1 MATTIKQE
9 LGQKLQQKLSPLQ
22 IQTIKLIEMPVQA
35 LEQHVRE
42 VFNDNPVL
50 DDTPAQGGE
59 SDEPRDMS
67 ISEMEDRENSGGSLE
82 ENYSSYGDDDPTPYY
97 NRSINNWGKDERPEY
112 NTFSVK
118 QSFTQSLME
127 QLGYR
132 NLTEHE
138 RAVATFII
146 GSLDDDGYLRR
157 DVESLV
163 DDIAF
168 RAGLETSAEEVERLL
183 KIIQQFEPSGVGAR
197 DLREC
202 LLIQLEDKKQT
213 PSVRNA
219 VRVIRDGFDEFKGHH
234 FQRLMN
240 RFHLTDEEMKD
251 IVREIR
257 KLNPSPGG
265 QIDDSYNDQAQ
276 QIVPDFRLDYENGEL
291 ILSMPRF
298 SIPELRIN
306 RKYAEILE
314 TGKYTTDRSQKEA
327 AVFVKQKLDSA
338 KWFVEALK
346 QRQNTLESTMRAII
360 EYQHDYFVDGDESS
374 LRPMVLKDIAEKT
387 GFDIS
392 TISRVVNS
400 KWIETHFGIF
410 PLKYFFSEGLEN
422 SDGEEISTR
431 EIKKVL
437 RELVDGEDKHNPF
450 TDDDLVEAL
459 TSKGYKV
466 ARRTI
471 AKYRAQ
477 LDIPPARLRRE
488 L

>member
-1 MATTIKQE
+1 MDIKQGLE
-9 LGQKLQQKLSPLQ
+9 QKLQQKLSPLQ

-42 VFNDNPVL
+42 VMNDNPVL
-50 DDTPAQGGE
+50 DDTAPSGG
-59 SDEPRDMS
+59 DDDGPKDMS
-67 ISEMEDRENSGGSLE
+67 ISEMEDRENSGGSME
-82 ENYSSYGDDDPTPYY
+82 ENYTAYQDDDPTPYY
-97 NRSINNWGKDERPEY
+97 NRSINNWGKDPRPEY

-132 NLTEHE
+132 HLTEHQ
-138 RAVATFII
+138 RTVASFII

-157 DVESLV
+157 DIEALV
-163 DDIAF
+163 DDLAF
-168 RAGLETSAEEVERLL
+168 RANVESNPEEVEAMLQ
-183 KIIQQFEPSGVGAR
+183 IIQQFEPSGVGAR

-202 LLIQLEDKKQT
+202 LIIQLEDKKQ
-213 PSVRNA
+213 SQNVKVALR
-219 VRVIRDGFDEFKGHH
+219 ILKDSFDDFKNRH
-234 FQRLMN
+234 FQKIMN
-240 RFHLTDEEMKD
+240 RYHLSADELKAAME
-251 IVREIR
+251 EIR

-265 QIDDSYNDQAQ
+265 QIDDSYSDQAQ
-276 QIVPDFRLDYENGEL
+276 QIIPDFQLDYENGRL
-291 ILSMPRF
+291 LLSMPRF
-298 SIPELRIN
+298 SIPELHVN
-306 RKYAEILE
+306 HKYAEIME
-314 TGKYTTDRSQKEA
+314 NGKYTQDRAQKEA
-327 AVFVKQKLDSA
+327 AIFVKQKLDSA
-338 KWFVEALK
+338 KWFIEALR

-360 EYQHDYFVDGDESS
+360 EYQEEYFKDGDESS
-374 LRPMVLKDIAEKT
+374 LKPMVLKDIAEKT

-422 SDGEEISTR
+422 KDGEEVSTR

-437 RELVDGEDKHNPF
+437 RELVDGEDKHNPL
-450 TDDDLVEAL
+450 TDDELVDEL
-459 TSKGYKV
+459 GKRGYKV

-471 AKYRAQ
+471 AKYRSQ
-477 LDIPPARLRRE
+477 LDIAKARLRRE

>member
-1 MATTIKQE
+1 MAAIEQGLQQKQ
-9 LGQKLQQKLSPLQ
+9 QQKLSPLQ

-42 VFNDNPVL
+42 VLSDNPVL
-50 DDTPAQGGE
+50 DDTPRKGE
-59 SDEPRDMS
+59 DEPRDIS
-67 ISEMEDRENSGGSLE
+67 ISEVEEKEQSGGSLE
-82 ENYSSYGDDDPTPYY
+82 DNYAPQDDDIPSY
-97 NRSINNWGKDERPEY
+97 NLHVNNWGKDERPEY

-118 QSFTQSLME
+118 QSFTQSLQE

-132 NLTEHE
+132 NLTDHQ
-138 RAVATFII
+138 RTIASFII

-157 DVESLV
+157 DIETLV
-163 DDIAF
+163 DDLAF
-168 RAGLETSAEEVERLL
+168 RAGIESNAEEVEKMLRVV
-183 KIIQQFEPSGVGAR
+183 QEFEPSGVGAR

-202 LLIQLEDKKQT
+202 LLIQLDDKKRT
-213 PSVRNA
+213 PSVVNA
-219 VRVIRDGFDEFKGHH
+219 IRVLTDQFEAFKNRH
-234 FQRLMN
+234 FQKIMARL
-240 RFHLTDEEMKD
+240 HLSEDEMKA
-251 IVREIR
+251 VLEEIR
-257 KLNPSPGG
+257 RLNPSPGG

-276 QIVPDFRLDYENGEL
+276 QVVPDFQLDYENGQL

-306 RKYAEILE
+306 RKYSEIME
-314 TGKYTTDRSQKEA
+314 NGRMSQSRADKEA
-327 AVFVKQKLDSA
+327 ATFVKQKIDSA
-338 KWFVEALK
+338 KWFIEALR

-360 EYQHDYFVDGDESS
+360 DYQHDYFIDGDESS

-422 SDGEEISTR
+422 SEGDQVSTR
-431 EIKKVL
+431 EIKKAL
-437 RELVDGEDKHNPF
+437 REMVDGEDKHNPL
-450 TDDDLVEAL
+450 TDDELVDGLAA
-459 TSKGYKV
+459 KGYKV

-471 AKYRAQ
+471 AKYRSL
-477 LDIPPARLRRE
+477 LDIPKARLRRE

>member
-1 MATTIKQE
+1 MAAIKQGLE
-9 LGQKLQQKLSPLQ
+9 QKLQQKLSPLQ

-42 VFNDNPVL
+42 VLNDNPVV
-50 DDTPAQGGE
+50 DDEQP
-59 SDEPRDMS
+59 SKRDDEPRDVS
-67 ISEMEDRENSGGSLE
+67 ISEVEEKEQSGGSLE
-82 ENYSSYGDDDPTPYY
+82 ENYGPQDDDIPSY
-97 NRSINNWGKDERPEY
+97 NLHVNNWGKDERPEY

-118 QSFTQSLME
+118 QSFTQSLQE

-138 RAVATFII
+138 RTVASFII
-146 GSLDDDGYLRR
+146 GSLDEDGYLRR
-157 DVESLV
+157 DIESLV
-163 DDIAF
+163 DDLAF
-168 RAGLETSAEEVERLL
+168 RAGVESNAEEVERLL
-183 KIIQQFEPSGVGAR
+183 HIIQEFEPSGVGAR

-202 LLIQLEDKKQT
+202 LIIQLEDKKRT
-213 PSVRNA
+213 PSVANA
-219 VRVIRDGFDEFKGHH
+219 IRVLSDQFEAFKNRH
-234 FQRLMN
+234 FQKIMTRL
-240 RFHLTDEEMKD
+240 RLSEDEMKGVMD
-251 IVREIR
+251 EIR
-257 KLNPSPGG
+257 RLNPSPGG

-276 QIVPDFRLDYENGEL
+276 QVVPDFRLEYENGQL

-306 RKYAEILE
+306 RKYSEIMEAGRLSSSRA
-314 TGKYTTDRSQKEA
+314 DKEA
-327 AVFVKQKLDSA
+327 ASFVKQKIDSA
-338 KWFVEALK
+338 KWFIEALR
-346 QRQNTLESTMRAII
+346 QRQNTLQSTMQAII
-360 EYQHDYFVDGDESS
+360 DYQHDYFIDGDESN
-374 LRPMVLKDIAEKT
+374 LRPMVLKDIAEMT

-422 SDGEEISTR
+422 SDGEEVSTR
-431 EIKKVL
+431 EIKKAL
-437 RELVDGEDKHNPF
+437 REMVDGEDKHNPL
-450 TDDDLVEAL
+450 TDDELVDGLSER
-459 TSKGYKV
+459 GYKV

-477 LDIPPARLRRE
+477 LDIPKARLRRE

>member
-1 MATTIKQE
+1 MAIKQGLE
-9 LGQKLQQKLSPLQ
+9 QKLQQKLSPLQ
-22 IQTIKLIEMPVQA
+22 IQTIKLIEMPIQT

-42 VFNDNPVL
+42 VLNDNPVL
-50 DDTPAQGGE
+50 DDTPSGGG
-59 SDEPRDMS
+59 DDAPRDVS
-67 ISEMEDRENSGGSLE
+67 ISEVEQQETSGGSME
-82 ENYSSYGDDDPTPYY
+82 ENYGPQDDDIPSY
-97 NRSINNWGKDERPEY
+97 NLYVNNWGKDERPEY

-118 QSFTQSLME
+118 QSFTQSLQE

-132 NLTEHE
+132 NLDEQQRTI
-138 RAVATFII
+138 ASFII

-157 DVESLV
+157 DIESLV
-163 DDIAF
+163 DDLAF
-168 RAGLETSAEEVERLL
+168 RAGIETTADEVEKML
-183 KIIQQFEPSGVGAR
+183 KVIQEFEPSGVGAR

-202 LLIQLEDKKQT
+202 LMLQLEDKKQT
-213 PSVRNA
+213 PSVQNALRVLRNQ
-219 VRVIRDGFDEFKGHH
+219 FDAFKNRH
-234 FQRLMN
+234 FQKIMARE
-240 RFHLTDEEMKD
+240 HLSEEEMKAVMD
-251 IVREIR
+251 EIR

-265 QIDDSYNDQAQ
+265 EIDDSYADQAQ
-276 QIVPDFRLDYENGEL
+276 QVVPDFRLDYENGRL
-291 ILSMPRF
+291 ILTMPRF

-314 TGKYTTDRSQKEA
+314 TGKYTQDRTQKEA

-338 KWFVEALK
+338 KWFVEALR

-360 EYQHDYFVDGDESS
+360 EYQHDYFIDGDESS
-374 LRPMVLKDIAEKT
+374 LRPMVLKDIAERT

-422 SDGEEISTR
+422 SEGEEVSTR

-437 RELVDGEDKHNPF
+437 REMVDAEDKHNPL
-450 TDDDLVEAL
+450 TDDELVDVL
-459 TSKGYKV
+459 SSKGYKV

-471 AKYRAQ
+471 AKYRTQ
-477 LDIPPARLRRE
+477 LDIPKARLRRE